1 MLLLSLTSNVCSSS
15 TFKMKRLEDEAYV
28 VVEVVLVFAAAI
40 Q

>member
-15 TFKMKRLEDEAYV
+15 TFKKKRLEDEAY